1 MSQDERDSRGDAPR
15 ASGPLRAIN
24 AVVSVAMLGLFVVH
38 GVGNAFQMMG
48 VGTPLSK
55 AISYALVACV
65 VVHLLI
71 GVVLTADTLRA
82 QRLAGV
88 AYPARNKRFWAVRLS
103 GFAVALLIVTHVL
116 QFWRSDGG
124 VVRLAPFLGPQLV
137 VSILMVVAIAVHVLA
152 NVEPLMVSLGVGR
165 PRERA
170 RDLLLVF
177 AVALLLM
184 AAGFVVYYLR
194 WSVI

>member
-1 MSQDERDSRGDAPR
+1 MSQDERDSRGDSPR

-24 AVVSVAMLGLFVVH
+24 AVVSVAMLGLFVLH

-65 VVHLLI
+65 LVHILM
-71 GVVLTADTLRA
+71 VLTADTLRA

-88 AYPARNKRFWAVRLS
+88 AYPAHNKRFWAVRLS
-103 GFAVALLIVTHVL
+103 GFAVALLIVAHVL
-116 QFWRSDGG
+116 QFWRPDGG
-124 VVRLAPFLGPQLV
+124 VVRLAPFLEPQLV
-137 VSILMVVAIAVHVLA
+137 VSILMVAAIAVHVLA